1 MDRWLPRRFSFRKRL
16 SLLLLVILLTSCGS
30 VASSASSNTN
40 TPIGATSTADGSQN
54 LEPAYNYDKS
64 QTISGLFIKLDG
76 FICTEGPYLSNL
88 TIATSRLS
96 YDAGSAQIIQNYLQ
110 LLADGAVVP
119 PYALYAEW
127 IPPQPPKELQWI
139 PGSTK
144 CTGNIAITN
153 TTHTSIEVQRFS
165 IQLTAAPTINSY
177 HYQRILIEPHC
188 NGCGGRPSCAYGV
201 SITLNGG
208 AIGSQFEGPITSTDS
223 VQCPLPITIPALG
236 STELSIT
243 LQDAQRR
250 NVIYAGMPM
259 LTIESQEPIALS
271 ALTSRLSFTQTDR
284 LPCYQFQE
292 NSFVP
297 CLHP

>member
-16 SLLLLVILLTSCGS
+16 SFLVLALILTSCGS
-30 VASSASSNTN
+30 VASSASSYTN
-40 TPIGATSTADGSQN
+40 TPVGATSTADGSQN

-76 FICTEGPYLSNL
+76 FICSEGPFLSNL

-96 YDAGSAQIIQNYLQ
+96 YDAGSTQIIQNYLQ
-110 LLADGAVVP
+110 LLADEAVIL

-153 TTHTSIEVQRFS
+153 TTHTSIEVQHFS
-165 IQLTAAPTINSY
+165 IQLTATPTINSHY
-177 HYQRILIEPHC
+177 YQRILIQPHC
-188 NGCGGRPSCAYGV
+188 YGCGSRPPCAYGV
-201 SITLNGG
+201 SVTLNGG
-208 AIGSQFEGPITSTDS
+208 VIGSQFDGPITSTDS
-223 VQCPLPITIPALG
+223 VQCPLPIIIPAQG

-243 LQDAQRR
+243 LQNAQNR
-250 NVIYAGMPM
+250 NVIYEGMPM
-259 LTIESQEPIALS
+259 LVIEGQEPIALS
-271 ALTSRLSFTQTDR
+271 ALTSRLFFTQTDQ
-284 LPCYQFQE
+284 LPCYQLQE

-297 CLHP
+297 CLRP

>member
-1 MDRWLPRRFSFRKRL
+1 MDRWLPRRISFLKRL
-16 SLLLLVILLTSCGS
+16 SLLFLVILLTSCGS

-64 QTISGLFIKLDG
+64 QRISGLFIKLDG
-76 FICTEGPYLSNL
+76 FICTEGPFLSNL
-88 TIATSRLS
+88 TIATSQLS

-110 LLADGAVVP
+110 LLADGAVVH

-165 IQLTAAPTINSY
+165 IQLTAAPIINSY

-188 NGCGGRPSCAYGV
+188 YGCGGRPSCAYGISV
-201 SITLNGG
+201 TLNGG
-208 AIGSQFEGPITSTDS
+208 VIGSQFDGPITSTDS
-223 VQCPLPITIPALG
+223 VQCPLPIAIPALG

-259 LTIESQEPIALS
+259 LTIEGQEPIALS
-271 ALTSRLSFTQTDR
+271 ALTSRLSLTQTDK

-297 CLHP
+297 CLHS